1 MKYDLSNVGIHR
13 NLQYECIT
21 TTINSDKEKNSA
33 AFAFIYLG
41 DDKVMCRIFEGSKSL
56 ENIKQTKQYVVN
68 ITQDPLIFTLSTID
82 KLPDDYYT
90 DDEDIAILKDSEAY
104 LIIDVD
110 EIEMK
115 TPNDFPIKNDTNI
128 YFIKGTIND
137 FVIRDESAQ
146 AFNRGFSGL
155 IESLVNCSRYKIVDG
170 EKKKYYK
177 DRLEENKR
185 VIEKVSDEKTKKAM
199 EILAEE
205 YEKKLIFKKKDI
217 WKDLFSFPV

>member
-1 MKYDLSNVGIHR
+1 MKYDLSSVGIHR

-21 TTINSDKEKNSA
+21 TTINSDRKKNSA

-41 DDKVMCRIFEGSKSL
+41 DDRVMCRIFEGSKSL
-56 ENIKQTKQYVVN
+56 ENIKQTKRYVVN

-82 KLPDDYYT
+82 KLPDEYYT
-90 DDEDIAILKDSEAY
+90 DDEDIAILKDSGAY
-104 LIIDVD
+104 LVIDVD

-115 TPNDFPIKNDTNI
+115 TPEDVPIKNDTNI
-128 YFIKGTIND
+128 YFITGTIKD

-205 YEKKLIFKKKDI
+205 YEKN
-217 WKDLFSFPV
+217 

>member
-1 MKYDLSNVGIHR
+1 MKYDLTSVGIHT

-21 TTINSDKEKNSA
+21 TTINSKKEKNSA

-41 DDKVMCRIFEGSKSL
+41 EDKVMCRIFEGSKSL
-56 ENIKQTKQYVVN
+56 ENIQKTRQYVVN
-68 ITQDPLIFTLSTID
+68 ITQDPLVFTLSTID
-82 KLPDDYYT
+82 KLPDEYYT
-90 DDEDIAILKDSEAY
+90 DDEDIAILKDSSAY
-104 LIIDVD
+104 MLIDVD

-115 TPNDFPIKNDTNI
+115 TPDDFPIKNDTNI
-128 YFIKGTIND
+128 YFITGTIKD
-137 FVIRDESAQ
+137 FVIRDESVK

-170 EKKKYYK
+170 EKRKYYK
-177 DRLEENKR
+177 DRLDENRR

-205 YEKKLIFKKKDI
+205 YEKNWF
-217 WKDLFSFPV
+217 

>member
-1 MKYDLSNVGIHR
+1 MKYDLTSVGIHT

-21 TTINSDKEKNSA
+21 TTINSEKEKNSA

-41 DDKVMCRIFEGSKSL
+41 EDKVMCRIFEGSKSL
-56 ENIKQTKQYVVN
+56 ENIQKTRQYVVN
-68 ITQDPLIFTLSTID
+68 ITQDPLVFTLSTID
-82 KLPDDYYT
+82 KLPDEYYT
-90 DDEDIAILKDSEAY
+90 DDEDIAILKDSSAY
-104 LIIDVD
+104 MVIDVD

-115 TPNDFPIKNDTNI
+115 TPEDFPVKNDANI
-128 YFIKGTIND
+128 YFITGTIKD
-137 FVIRDESAQ
+137 FVIRDESVK

-170 EKKKYYK
+170 EKRKYYK
-177 DRLEENKR
+177 DRLDENRR

-205 YEKKLIFKKKDI
+205 YEKN
-217 WKDLFSFPV
+217 

>member
-1 MKYDLSNVGIHR
+1 MKYDLSSIGIHR

-21 TTINSDKEKNSA
+21 TTINSKKEKNSA

-41 DDKVMCRIFEGSKSL
+41 EDKVMCRIFEGSKSL
-56 ENIKQTKQYVVN
+56 KNIKETGKYVVN

-82 KLPDDYYT
+82 RLPNEYYT
-90 DDEDIAILKDSEAY
+90 DDEDIAILKDAGAY

-115 TPNDFPIKNDTNI
+115 TPDDFPIKNDTNI
-128 YFIKGTIND
+128 YFITGTIKE
-137 FVIRDESAQ
+137 FVINDNTAQ

-185 VIEKVSDEKTKKAM
+185 IIEKVSDEKTRKAM

-205 YEKKLIFKKKDI
+205 YEKNWF
-217 WKDLFSFPV
+217 

>member
-1 MKYDLSNVGIHR
+1 MTSVGIHT

-21 TTINSDKEKNSA
+21 TTINSKKEKNSA

-41 DDKVMCRIFEGSKSL
+41 EDKVMCRIFEGSKSL
-56 ENIKQTKQYVVN
+56 ENIQKTRQYVVN
-68 ITQDPLIFTLSTID
+68 ITQDPLVFTLSTID
-82 KLPDDYYT
+82 KLPDEYYT
-90 DDEDIAILKDSEAY
+90 DDEDIAILKDSSAY
-104 LIIDVD
+104 MLIDVD

-115 TPNDFPIKNDTNI
+115 TPEDFPIKNDTNI
-128 YFIKGTIND
+128 YFITGTIKD
-137 FVIRDESAQ
+137 FVIRDESVK

-170 EKKKYYK
+170 EKRKYYK
-177 DRLEENKR
+177 DRLDENRR

-205 YEKKLIFKKKDI
+205 YEKN
-217 WKDLFSFPV
+217 

>member
-1 MKYDLSNVGIHR
+1 MKYDLTSVGIHT

-21 TTINSDKEKNSA
+21 TTINSEKEKNSA

-41 DDKVMCRIFEGSKSL
+41 EDKVMCRIFEGSKSL
-56 ENIKQTKQYVVN
+56 ENIQKTRQYVVN
-68 ITQDPLIFTLSTID
+68 ITQDPLVFTLSTID
-82 KLPDDYYT
+82 KLPDEYYT
-90 DDEDIAILKDSEAY
+90 DDEDIAILKDSSAY
-104 LIIDVD
+104 MVIDVD

-115 TPNDFPIKNDTNI
+115 TPEDFPVKNDTNI
-128 YFIKGTIND
+128 YFITGTIKD
-137 FVIRDESAQ
+137 FVIRDESVK

-170 EKKKYYK
+170 EKRKYYK
-177 DRLEENKR
+177 DRLVENRR

-205 YEKKLIFKKKDI
+205 YEKN
-217 WKDLFSFPV
+217 

>member
-1 MKYDLSNVGIHR
+1 MKYDLSKSGIHM

-21 TTINSDKEKNSA
+21 TTIDKNKEKNSA
-33 AFAFIYLG
+33 AFAFIYMG
-41 DDKVMCRIFEGSKSL
+41 EDKVMCRIFEGSKSL
-56 ENIKQTKQYVVN
+56 RNIQETGQYVINV
-68 ITQDPLIFTLSTID
+68 TQDPLIFTLSTID
-82 KLPDDYYT
+82 KLPDEYYT
-90 DDEDIAILKDSEAY
+90 DDTDIAVLKDAGSY
-104 LIIDVD
+104 LVIDVD

-115 TPNDFPIKNDTNI
+115 TPEDFTIKNDTNI
-128 YFIKGTIND
+128 YFITGTIRD
-137 FVIRDESAQ
+137 FVINDESEK

-185 VIEKVSDEKTKKAM
+185 IIEKVSDEKTRKAM

-205 YEKKLIFKKKDI
+205 YEKY
-217 WKDLFSFPV
+217 

>member
-1 MKYDLSNVGIHR
+1 MKYDLTSVGIHT

-21 TTINSDKEKNSA
+21 TTINSKKEKNSA

-41 DDKVMCRIFEGSKSL
+41 EDKVMCRIFEGSKSL
-56 ENIKQTKQYVVN
+56 ENIQKTRQYVVN
-68 ITQDPLIFTLSTID
+68 ITQDPLVFTLSTID
-82 KLPDDYYT
+82 KLPDEYYT
-90 DDEDIAILKDSEAY
+90 DDEDIAILKDSSAY
-104 LIIDVD
+104 MLIDVD

-115 TPNDFPIKNDTNI
+115 TPDDFPIKNDTNI
-128 YFIKGTIND
+128 YFITGTIKD
-137 FVIRDESAQ
+137 FVIRDESVK

-170 EKKKYYK
+170 EKRKYYK
-177 DRLEENKR
+177 DRLDENRR

-205 YEKKLIFKKKDI
+205 YEKN
-217 WKDLFSFPV
+217 

>member
-1 MKYDLSNVGIHR
+1 MKYDLSSVGIHM

-21 TTINSDKEKNSA
+21 TTINQEKEKNSA

-41 DDKVMCRIFEGSKSL
+41 EDKVMCRIFEGSKSL

-68 ITQDPLIFTLSTID
+68 ITQDPLVFTLSTID
-82 KLPDDYYT
+82 NLPDEYYT
-90 DDEDIAILKDSEAY
+90 DDEDIAILKDSGAY
-104 LIIDVD
+104 LVIDVD
-110 EIEMK
+110 EIKMK
-115 TPNDFPIKNDTNI
+115 TPDDFPIKNDTNI
-128 YFIKGTIND
+128 YFITGTIKD
-137 FVIRDESAQ
+137 FTIRDKSAK

-185 VIEKVSDEKTKKAM
+185 VIEKVSDEKTKKAR
-199 EILAEE
+199 E
-205 YEKKLIFKKKDI
+205 Y
-217 WKDLFSFPV
+217 